1 MNDLQID
8 YFMAVATNLSFTK
21 TSEELFVSQPAISRQ
36 ISQLEKELG
45 CKLFRRNNHRTE
57 LTEEGRLYFDL
68 FSKFKAEFIN
78 TKMKA
83 ESITGKNKAVIRVG
97 FLEGWDLFNIIP
109 PMMERYNAVYPDSE
123 VIINCCG
130 VKELSTGLLTD
141 HLDIVVTMEN
151 SVRMYNEFEMSEAAE
166 VGKIL
171 IFSSNHPLAARPA
184 EDLSLGDFRDDLFI
198 APWEIVDKMIIE
210 AISNYTRPYGF
221 IPKLRFV
228 KNHESTI
235 TCVRNSMG
243 VTIADEWVWA
253 KGAED
258 LKWIPFNAK
267 DKITIARQRSK
278 DNEHVLLMENILQ
291 EIIAGNFGKK
301 QKV

>member
-8 YFMAVATNLSFTK
+8 YFMAVATNLSFTR

-36 ISQLEKELG
+36 ISQMEKELG
-45 CKLFRRNNHRTE
+45 CRLFRRNNQRTE

-68 FSKFKAEFIN
+68 FSKYKAEFIN

-83 ESITGKNKAVIRVG
+83 DRISAKNKAVMRIG

-109 PMMERYNAVYPDSE
+109 PMMERYKEAFPDSE
-123 VIINCCG
+123 VVINCCG
-130 VKELSTGLLTD
+130 VKELATGLLTD
-141 HLDIVVTMEN
+141 TLDIVVTMEN
-151 SVRMYNEFEMSEAAE
+151 SVRLYNEFACTDAAK

-171 IFSSNHPLAARPA
+171 LFSSMHPLAQRPP
-184 EDLSLGDFRDDLFI
+184 EELSLRDFSDDLFI
-198 APWEIVDKMIIE
+198 APWEIVDKMIID

-221 IPKLRFV
+221 VPKLRFV

-235 TCVRNSMG
+235 TCVRNNMG
-243 VTIADEWVWA
+243 VAIADDWVWA

-258 LKWIPFNAK
+258 LRWIPFNAS
-267 DKITIARQRSK
+267 DDIAIARLKTK
-278 DNEHVLLMENILQ
+278 DVESIMKMEQILLKIIQ
-291 EIIAGNFGKK
+291 ELDPKK
-301 QKV
+301 